1 MKTKIEKL
9 VDSILPDIVAIR
21 REIHRRP
28 ELAGEEV
35 GTAAL
40 IREKLGCTDIKL
52 QIPYLQTDV
61 VGMLHGKG
69 EGPNVTLRADIDA
82 LPLDELSDLD
92 YASEYPGKMHACG
105 HDGHTAVLIGAA
117 LVLNQLR
124 HEFNGSVRFVFQPG
138 EEVVALGHKLV
149 DAGALDNPVPK
160 AVFALH
166 AWPGAKCGLIMS
178 RPGPTMASAGFF
190 KVVITGRGAHG
201 SAPHNS
207 IDPIV
212 VGSHVVTGLQTIVAR
227 NVNPQDAAVVSVC
240 RFTSGQNGNVIPET
254 AILEGTIRSLTPG
267 VGEQLKTL
275 LRQYIEGVCA
285 AFGAKCDLE
294 LDVPYEVLINTPEY
308 VDMVK
313 ETALEV
319 TGAYE
324 ELARPSMG
332 GEDFCFYLQ
341 KAPGAF
347 FRLGNGETSPGTHN
361 PRFNFNDDAIRNG
374 ILMMVNLA
382 LKTLK

>member
-1 MKTKIEKL
+1 MKNKIEKL

-40 IREKLGCTDIKL
+40 IREKLACTDIKL

-92 YASEYPGKMHACG
+92 YVSEYPGKMHACG

-124 HEFNGSVRFVFQPG
+124 HEFNGSIRFVFQPG

-166 AWPGAKCGLIMS
+166 AWPGVKSGLIMS
-178 RPGPTMASAGFF
+178 RPGPAMASAGFF
-190 KVVITGRGAHG
+190 KAVITGRGAHG
-201 SAPHNS
+201 SAPQNS

-227 NVNPQDAAVVSVC
+227 NLNPQDAAVVSVC
-240 RFTSGQNGNVIPET
+240 RFSSGQNGNVIPES
-254 AILEGTIRSLTPG
+254 AILEGTIRSLNPT
-267 VGEQLKTL
+267 VGEQLKML
-275 LRQYIEGVCA
+275 LTQYIEGVCA
-285 AFGAKCDLE
+285 TFGAKCDLE
-294 LDVPYEVLINTPEY
+294 LNVPYDVLINTPEY
-308 VDMVK
+308 VELVK
-313 ETALEV
+313 ETALEC

-347 FRLGNGETSPGTHN
+347 FRLGNGEDSPGTHN
-361 PRFNFNDDAIRNG
+361 PHFNFSDDAIRNG